1 MDYYDFPY
9 STAGLLG
16 FEVVLIVVNVL
27 AASCPHVRVVLSILL
42 DRVHEGLHALAV
54 GAFLFLQ
61 VHNVEGVVE
70 SYKVSSGKLP
80 FLMFLTAKKYH

>member
-9 STAGLLG
+9 RAAGLLG
-16 FEVVLIVVNVL
+16 FEIVLVVVNVF
-27 AASCPHVRVVLSILL
+27 AASCPQIRVMLSILL

-61 VHNVEGVVE
+61 VHNVEGIVE
-70 SYKVSSGKLP
+70 TYKVSGGKLP

>member
-9 STAGLLG
+9 RAAGLLG

-27 AASCPHVRVVLSILL
+27 AASCPHVRVMLSVLL

-54 GAFLFLQ
+54 GALLFLQ

-70 SYKVSSGKLP
+70 AYKVSGGKLP

>member
-1 MDYYDFPY
+1 M
-9 STAGLLG
+9 
-16 FEVVLIVVNVL
+16 
-27 AASCPHVRVVLSILL
+27 LSILL

-61 VHNVEGVVE
+61 IHNVEGVVE
-70 SYKVSSGKLP
+70 SYKVSAGKLP